1 MNADFPAS
9 NPFTFV
15 SHAPEET
22 RLLGTALGP
31 ELAPGDVIALGGELG
46 AGKTVWVQGL
56 AAGLGV
62 SARVTS
68 PTFTLAHEYPGR
80 HRLLHVDVYRLRT
93 FGELVDLGFEE
104 WLESDCIIV
113 IEWGDALGPL
123 LPERRLEVDL
133 RLGGLPAERS
143 LGFRPGGREWVA
155 KLSRMRRT
163 AEELLGPPDPPLP
176 GGRRPGPATPPDP
189 PPAV

>member
-1 MNADFPAS
+1 MSAPS
-9 NPFTFV
+9 NPDLSASDPFLFV
-15 SHAPEET
+15 THAPRET
-22 RLLGTALGP
+22 RLLGAALGP

-68 PTFTLAHEYPGR
+68 PTFTLVHEYPGR

-104 WLESDCIIV
+104 WLESDSIIV

-133 RLGGLPAERS
+133 RLGGHPEERS

-155 KLSRMRRT
+155 KLSRMRQT
-163 AEELLGPPDPPLP
+163 AQELLEPPDAPPIP
-176 GGRRPGPATPPDP
+176 
-189 PPAV
+189 V